1 MAANRWFIDSET
13 GVLTD
18 VLLCPPDYYEWIP
31 SNDIAI
37 QTMAHGGS
45 IDRTILHSQFDELV
59 STLKGAD
66 VSCHFLT
73 PHKDMPYEVYTR
85 DSSQTTPFG
94 TVVTSLSRAE
104 RVGEEK
110 EIRTFYAPDE
120 IWRTCTAGR
129 IEGGDIH
136 IIRPGLLAVGVS
148 GGRTDT
154 KGAAEFI
161 SWFEEAG
168 WTCRM
173 IHFPEHFL
181 HLDVIFC
188 MVAENLAIA
197 AVDVLDEADLEW
209 FREQGIRILPVTYRE
224 AMRDMGCN
232 VLALGR
238 DRVVSPRHSKRINAM
253 LRAEGLSVLD
263 PELNQ
268 FSRGGGS
275 IHCMT
280 MPLRR
285 QSLQTA

>member
-1 MAANRWFIDSET
+1 
-13 GVLTD
+13 
-18 VLLCPPDYYEWIP
+18 
-31 SNDIAI
+31 
-37 QTMAHGGS
+37 
-45 IDRTILHSQFDELV
+45 
-59 STLKGAD
+59 
-66 VSCHFLT
+66 
-73 PHKDMPYEVYTR
+73 MPYEVYTR

-94 TVVTSLSRAE
+94 TVVTNLSRPE

-110 EIRTFYAPDE
+110 EIRSFYAPDE

-148 GGRTDT
+148 GGRTDA

-209 FREQGIRILPVTYRE
+209 FREQGIRILPVSYRE

-232 VLALGR
+232 VLSLGK
-238 DRVVSPRHSKRINAM
+238 DRVVSPRHSVRINQM
-253 LRAEGLSVLD
+253 LRAEGLTVLD

-285 QSLQTA
+285 QPL

>member
-37 QTMAHGGS
+37 QTMAGGGS
-45 IDRTILHSQFDELV
+45 IDRNVLSSQFNELV

-73 PHKDMPYEVYTR
+73 PHKGMPYEVYTR

-94 TVVTSLSRAE
+94 TVVTNLSRPE

-148 GGRTDT
+148 GGRTDI

-161 SWFEEAG
+161 NWFEEAG

-209 FREQGIRILPVTYRE
+209 FRAQGIRILPVTYRE

-238 DRVVSPRHSKRINAM
+238 DRVVSPRHSTRINAM

>member
-1 MAANRWFIDSET
+1 
-13 GVLTD
+13 
-18 VLLCPPDYYEWIP
+18 
-31 SNDIAI
+31 
-37 QTMAHGGS
+37 
-45 IDRTILHSQFDELV
+45 
-59 STLKGAD
+59 
-66 VSCHFLT
+66 
-73 PHKDMPYEVYTR
+73 
-85 DSSQTTPFG
+85 
-94 TVVTSLSRAE
+94 
-104 RVGEEK
+104 
-110 EIRTFYAPDE
+110 
-120 IWRTCTAGR
+120 
-129 IEGGDIH
+129 
-136 IIRPGLLAVGVS
+136 
-148 GGRTDT
+148 
-154 KGAAEFI
+154 
-161 SWFEEAG
+161 
-168 WTCRM
+168 M

-209 FREQGIRILPVTYRE
+209 FRAQGIRILPVTYRE

-238 DRVVSPRHSKRINAM
+238 DRVVSPRHSTRINAM

>member
-1 MAANRWFIDSET
+1 MVANRWFIDSET
-13 GVLTD
+13 GDLAD
-18 VLLCPPDYYEWIP
+18 VLLCPPDYYSWIP

-37 QTMAHGGS
+37 QSMANGAK
-45 IDRTILHSQFDELV
+45 IDRAALNAQFRELV
-59 STLKGAD
+59 ATLEGEQ

-94 TVVTSLSRAE
+94 TVVTNLARPERTAE
-104 RVGEEK
+104 
-110 EIRTFYAPDE
+110 ITPIHDFYGKDE
-120 IWRTCTAGR
+120 IWKTCTKGH

-148 GGRTDT
+148 GGRTDEA
-154 KGAAEFI
+154 GAAEFI
-161 SWFEEAG
+161 GWFEEAG

-173 IHFPEHFL
+173 IRFPEHFL
-181 HLDVIFC
+181 HLDVIFT
-188 MVAENLAIA
+188 MVAEDLAIA
-197 AVDVLDEADLEW
+197 AVDVIADEDLDW
-209 FREQGIRILPVTYRE
+209 FRAQGIRLLPVSYKE

-232 VLALGR
+232 VLSLGR
-238 DRVVSPRHSKRINAM
+238 ERVVSPHHCTRINQM
-253 LRAEGLSVLD
+253 LRAEGLTVLD

-268 FSRGGGS
+268 FSQGGGS

-285 QSLQTA
+285 KSLKQG

>member
-1 MAANRWFIDSET
+1 MQANRWFIDSET
-13 GVLTD
+13 GDLAD
-18 VLLCPPDYYEWIP
+18 VLLCPPEYYQWIP

-37 QTMAHGGS
+37 QTMANGGT
-45 IDRTILHSQFDELV
+45 IDRAALNAQFAELV

-66 VSCHFLT
+66 VSCHFLK
-73 PHKDMPYEVYTR
+73 PQEGMPYQVYTR

-94 TVVTSLSRAE
+94 TVVTRLFRQE
-104 RVGEEK
+104 RVGEEA
-110 EIRTFYAPDE
+110 EIRSFYGEDE
-120 IWRTCTAGR
+120 IWKTCTKGN

-148 GGRTDT
+148 SGRTDEA
-154 KGAAEFI
+154 GAAEFI

-173 IHFPEHFL
+173 IRFPEHFL
-181 HLDVIFC
+181 HLDVIFT

-197 AVDVLDEADLEW
+197 AVDCIADEDLDW
-209 FREQGIRILPVTYRE
+209 FRAQGIRLLPVSYKE

-238 DRVVSPRHSKRINAM
+238 ERVVSPRHSVRINDM
-253 LRAEGLSVLD
+253 LRAEGLTVLD

-275 IHCMT
+275 VHCMT

-285 QSLQTA
+285 KSLLPA